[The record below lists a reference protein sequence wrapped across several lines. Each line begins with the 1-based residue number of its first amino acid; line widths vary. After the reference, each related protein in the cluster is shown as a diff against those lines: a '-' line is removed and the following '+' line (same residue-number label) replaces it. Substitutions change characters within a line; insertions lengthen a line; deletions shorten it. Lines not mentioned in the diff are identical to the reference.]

1 MKRPPSLKY
10 NDKAVILSPSG
21 NIDPYIVEDAI
32 AVLEGWGLQAEA
44 SKSALGEN
52 GRFSG
57 TVSERLLDLQQALN
71 DPNVRLILCS
81 RGGYGMVH
89 LLPKL
94 NFSAIRRNPKWVVG
108 YSDITAL
115 HAALQYHGVSSL
127 HAPMAGHYSLE
138 GPEDVSVRYTKSILA
153 GQPVSYTLPVTKSKS
168 LNREGIVRGKLFGG
182 NLSVFSGLMGT
193 RYARVPR
200 GGILFIED
208 VGEAPYRVDRM
219 IHQLKLAGVFDRIS
233 GLIVGQFTEY
243 GEEDDQM
250 YLPLNE
256 SIREVVDQ
264 YDFPIAFNFPVGH
277 VKLNFPLIM
286 GANTVLAVTHDYF
299 ILKQ

>member
-57 TVSERLLDLQQALN
+57 TVSERLHDLQQAMD
-71 DPNVRLILCS
+71 DPSVRLILCS

-94 NFSAIRRNPKWVVG
+94 NLSAIRRNPKWVVG

-127 HAPMAGHYSLE
+127 HGPMAGHFSLE
-138 GPEDVSVRYTKSILA
+138 GPEDVSVRYIKSILA
-153 GQPVSYTLPVTKSKS
+153 GQPVSYTLPVTKNET
-168 LNREGIVRGKLFGG
+168 LNREGIAHDRTLFGG

-193 RYARVPR
+193 RYARIPR
-200 GGILFIED
+200 DGILFIED
-208 VGEAPYRVDRM
+208 VGEVPYRVDRM

-243 GEEDDQM
+243 EEDDQM
-250 YLPLNE
+250 YRPLYE
-256 SIREVVDQ
+256 SIREVVDK
-264 YDFPIAFNFPVGH
+264 YNFPVAFNFPVGH
-277 VKLNFPLIM
+277 VRLNFPLIM
-286 GANTVLAVTHDYF
+286 GANTQMSVSRDHF